1 MSTATRHTCRLS
13 RGLPHRLRGRPI
25 CLGRTAALVG
35 RATLGR
41 QVVARARYSLP
52 VMYQLLVSIPA
63 AFPYTYFSC
72 AWLASQD
79 GYLYPPLVPVG
90 IVLLFVLFWLGI
102 AGGVM
107 MCHRVY
113 EKGDHV
119 CSAILACQPWQLRGS
134 IHE

>member
-1 MSTATRHTCRLS
+1 VTLLLAILAVYRVAFLIAYEE
-13 RGLPHRLRGRPI
+13 GPFALAERLRSWVVQRWGGKSWQGRGIACPLCI
-25 CLGRTAALVG
+25 SFWLAFLT
-35 RATLGR
+35 
-41 QVVARARYSLP
+41 
-52 VMYQLLVSIPA
+52 

-113 EKGDHV
+113 EKLG
-119 CSAILACQPWQLRGS
+119 R
-134 IHE
+134 